1 MNEIIEIISKLG
13 FPIGAFIM
21 AAWLIRYLFDKFLQ
35 LFEKMREDDRAQ
47 TNALM
52 NLTSAVNNNTE
63 VLRDLVTEVKAN
75 DKSGGI
81 K

>member
-1 MNEIIEIISKLG
+1 MEIVEIISKLG
-13 FPIGAFIM
+13 FPIGAFLL
-21 AAWLIRYLFDKFLQ
+21 AAWLIRYLFDKFLL

-75 DKSGGI
+75 DKSRGI
-81 K
+81 E

>member
-1 MNEIIEIISKLG
+1 MEIVEIISKLG
-13 FPIGAFIM
+13 FPIGAFLL
-21 AAWLIRYLFDKFLQ
+21 AAWLIRYLFDKFLL

-63 VLRDLVTEVKAN
+63 VLRDLVTEVRAN
-75 DKSGGI
+75 DKSGRI
-81 K
+81 E

>member
-1 MNEIIEIISKLG
+1 MEAVEIISKLG
-13 FPIGAFIM
+13 FPIGAFLL
-21 AAWLIRYLFDKFLQ
+21 AAWLIRYLFDKFLL

-47 TNALM
+47 TSALM

-75 DKSGGI
+75 DKSGRI
-81 K
+81 E

>member
-1 MNEIIEIISKLG
+1 MDVIDIISKLG
-13 FPIGAFIM
+13 FPIGAFLL
-21 AAWLIRYLFDKFLQ
+21 AAWLIRYLFDKFLL

-75 DKSGGI
+75 DQSGRI
-81 K
+81 E

>member
-1 MNEIIEIISKLG
+1 MEIVEIISKLG
-13 FPIGAFIM
+13 FPIGAFLL
-21 AAWLIRYLFDKFLQ
+21 AAWLIRYLFDKFLL

-81 K
+81 E

>member
-1 MNEIIEIISKLG
+1 MEAVEIISKLG
-13 FPIGAFIM
+13 FPIGAFLL
-21 AAWLIRYLFDKFLQ
+21 AAWLIRYLFDKFLL

-81 K
+81 E

>member
-1 MNEIIEIISKLG
+1 MEAVDIISKLG

-21 AAWLIRYLFDKFLQ
+21 AAWLIRYLFDKFLL

-75 DKSGGI
+75 DKSGRI
-81 K
+81 E

>member
-1 MNEIIEIISKLG
+1 MEFVEIISKLG

-21 AAWLIRYLFDKFLQ
+21 AAWLIRYLFDKFLL

-75 DKSGGI
+75 DKSGRI
-81 K
+81 E

>member
-1 MNEIIEIISKLG
+1 MEIVEIISKLG
-13 FPIGAFIM
+13 FPIGAFLL
-21 AAWLIRYLFDKFLQ
+21 AAWLIRYLFDKFLL

-75 DKSGGI
+75 ESE
-81 K
+81 

>member
-1 MNEIIEIISKLG
+1 MDVIDIISKLG
-13 FPIGAFIM
+13 FPIGAFLL
-21 AAWLIRYLFDKFLQ
+21 AAWLIRYLFDKFLL

-75 DKSGGI
+75 DKSGRI
-81 K
+81 E